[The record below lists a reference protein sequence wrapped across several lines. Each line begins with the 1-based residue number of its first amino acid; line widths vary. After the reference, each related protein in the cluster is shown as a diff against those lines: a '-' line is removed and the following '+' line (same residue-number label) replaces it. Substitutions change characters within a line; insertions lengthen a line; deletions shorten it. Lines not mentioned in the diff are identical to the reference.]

1 MKDDD
6 ELFGAEDL
14 FGEVVKSDRPKYTGR
29 RRAKKAQKDLFAEIK
44 VRMVMRIYNISRARA
59 IKIIAGRAAE
69 KKALEAAGSPE
80 AEKHNGNG
88 LMSAED
94 FFGDCG

>member
-6 ELFGAEDL
+6 ELFDAEDL
-14 FGEVVKSDRPKYTGR
+14 FGEVVKYERPKYTGR
-29 RRAKKAQKDLFAEIK
+29 RRAKKAQKDRFAEIK

-69 KKALEAAGSPE
+69 KKELEATSSPG

-88 LMSAED
+88 VMFVEE